1 MVIYNAATRELTAKI
16 VYYGPGL
23 CGKTTNLKVLH
34 DRLEPGTAG
43 KLLNLQTQTD
53 RTIYFDLLP
62 VELGDI
68 KGYKIRFQLATVPGQ
83 TAFNETRR
91 VVLKGV
97 DGIVFVADSQ
107 WTMLPKNLESWQ
119 NLKDNLKSNE
129 ITFESIPVVVQYNK
143 RDLGD
148 ILAVDAMQEALGLS
162 SYPFVEAVASAGR
175 GVTETFKLISK
186 LTFVDLLRRL
196 QGRRAE
202 EEAAS
207 APPEEA
213 RADDLQTWK
222 ESLLN
227 RESQPTPIGSPTRER
242 PSRPLSLVP
251 PVSEMAPFDTTELSQ
266 GVDDEEEAPSPYA
279 VHGPLDPEPGAE
291 ADEPSSAQTIRME
304 AIRDDQVSRGPIES
318 LTEADEVEIEVP
330 MEIEPPADPV
340 FLAGD
345 ATGANRA
352 DAGAPPRHL
361 PEPSHRGGETDE
373 RAAAAVASLRER
385 VETTA
390 GLLGALA
397 DRLAVMEKGVG
408 ALHESVGSLLQRM
421 GSIESEA
428 SRPHPEVERSLKGLE
443 GRLNDFDDRL
453 RSEATHQ
460 RKDADDVAM
469 ALRGLNERSQHLDQQ
484 VSSLSHQLGGQQGTL
499 VQLSG
504 LGDRLPQVESQLA
517 AVREAIAR
525 LPELEGAQ
533 GALRDT
539 VARLPELDAHVAAIR
554 DTHGAASGA
563 RGADREPQRGGV
575 EGPGDRG
582 TGQGRAEPAPRAR
595 VHARREDPPGPPG
608 GRGHPLADRPP
619 SRGAR
624 PTPRVRRPLFA
635 EMERL
640 RESLAESLHDWPTA
654 SAAASGSRRVRRGG
668 SAAAR
673 GASSSGLQ
681 AASQLRQEPLVVAP
695 VRLDA
700 HRQLQVETA
709 LELRLELLPRR
720 LSDVLDHGPAL
731 ADHDAL
737 LALALDHDRGPHDG
751 DVAALREGRTD
762 STRTACANGSSS
774 RVRSS
779 SFSRITSPIHS
790 LSAVAVRKSSG

>member
-162 SYPFVEAVASAGR
+162 SYPYVEAVASAGR

-227 RESQPTPIGSPTRER
+227 RESQPTPVGSPSRER

-279 VHGPLDPEPGAE
+279 VHGPLDLEPAVE

-304 AIRDDQVSRGPIES
+304 AIRDDQVSDADAIES

-345 ATGANRA
+345 ATGTTR
-352 DAGAPPRHL
+352 AGAEQPPRHVA
-361 PEPSHRGGETDE
+361 EPSHRGGETDE
-373 RAAAAVASLRER
+373 RAAAAVASLRDR

-390 GLLGALA
+390 GLVGALA

-453 RSEATHQ
+453 RSESTHQ

-469 ALRGLNERSQHLDQQ
+469 ALRGLNERSQHLDQL

-517 AVREAIAR
+517 VVRDAIAR

-554 DTHGAASGA
+554 DTMARLPELEAQVASLEEAASKVP
-563 RGADREPQRGGV
+563 EI
-575 EGPGDRG
+575 EGQVKAMLSQHHELES
-582 TGQGRAEPAPRAR
+582 TLEEKTHQGRREAEDIRSQIAPLL
-595 VHARREDPPGPPG
+595 EE
-608 GRGHPLADRPP
+608 
-619 SRGAR
+619 
-624 PTPRVRRPLFA
+624 RVRRHESDALLFA

-640 RESLAESLHDWPTA
+640 RESLAESLHELAD
-654 SAAASGSRRVRRGG
+654 RVR
-668 SAAAR
+668 
-673 GASSSGLQ
+673 
-681 AASQLRQEPLVVAP
+681 
-695 VRLDA
+695 
-700 HRQLQVETA
+700 
-709 LELRLELLPRR
+709 
-720 LSDVLDHGPAL
+720 
-731 ADHDAL
+731 
-737 LALALDHDRGPHDG
+737 
-751 DVAALREGRTD
+751 
-762 STRTACANGSSS
+762 S
-774 RVRSS
+774 RVRE
-779 SFSRITSPIHS
+779 
-790 LSAVAVRKSSG
+790 